1 MGQTLRNSRYICT
14 LCPLPRSYDAI
25 LGVVSHDWVHQ
36 LGEEA
41 VQAGINPTTKEE
53 VLRYTRILEIIL

>member
-1 MGQTLRNSRYICT
+1 MYFF